1 MRKALPPLSK
11 MTPDEVSKNA
21 EIYCKLLDVQFQNKL
36 NEFISKDDW
45 DGDNQMDAYE
55 EKIYFNES

>member
-1 MRKALPPLSK
+1 